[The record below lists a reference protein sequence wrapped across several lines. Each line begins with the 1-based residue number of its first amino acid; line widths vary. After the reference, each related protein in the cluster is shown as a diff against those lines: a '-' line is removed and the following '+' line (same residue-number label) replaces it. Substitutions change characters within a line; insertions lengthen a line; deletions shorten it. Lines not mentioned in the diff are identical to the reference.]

1 MTEENRAPVPDATE
15 TAAGVT
21 APAAPAAT
29 DSAAIDLERYLDLT
43 DRDAARRHPVVAGIV
58 GDLLEKER
66 ARIRHEL
73 TVEQEAAATV
83 AAATAERDRLREL
96 RRTDPPAYAEE
107 MEQKEAETEYQD
119 SLTKLRGETR
129 TEFAA
134 RIASAVGRSKE
145 WAEIKADPVAA
156 KKLTDALA
164 GKADDDAVEA
174 FVETS
179 TDLIAERRAQQ
190 RLGEWKSADL
200 AKERAAIRTEERAA
214 ALKSG
219 ASPDISKPRTGQ
231 PSSPLDTLP
240 PGEDFNRAYEKL
252 VLRRG

>member
-43 DRDAARRHPVVAGIV
+43 DREAARRHPVVAGIV

-66 ARIRHEL
+66 VRIRHEL
-73 TVEQEAAATV
+73 SVEQEAAAAL
-83 AAATAERDRLREL
+83 AATTAERDRLRNL
-96 RRTDPPAYAEE
+96 RRTDPIAYAEE
-107 MEQKEAETEYQD
+107 MDQKEADTEYQD
-119 SLTKLRGETR
+119 SLSKMRGETR
-129 TEFAA
+129 TDFAA
-134 RIASAVGRSKE
+134 RIARAVGRSTE

-190 RLGEWKSADL
+190 RLGQWKTADL
-200 AKERAAIRTEERAA
+200 EKERAAIRTEERAA
-214 ALKSG
+214 ILKNG
-219 ASPDISKPRTGQ
+219 ARPDLARSRTGQ
-231 PSSPLDTLP
+231 PSRLLDTLP
-240 PGEDFNRAYEKL
+240 PGEDFNREYERT